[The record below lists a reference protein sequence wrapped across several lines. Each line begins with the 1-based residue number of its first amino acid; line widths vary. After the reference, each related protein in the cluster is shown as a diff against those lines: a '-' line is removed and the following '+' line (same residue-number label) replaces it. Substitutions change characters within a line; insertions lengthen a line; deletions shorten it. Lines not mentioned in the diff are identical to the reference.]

1 MKSFNQYITEKRD
14 IIMVLSPYGSHYGDE
29 DALRIT
35 GLVNPSRGELE
46 GFIRRSKQGG
56 ARFIL
61 NKDRLLVWDAME
73 AIHSDVLE
81 GEYRLGKSALHK
93 MSKTRDFAYGMF
105 HMDSGKLAV
114 SLVEPEKWVTALL
127 RKNSRTN
134 HIVTKDV
141 EIVITDENGIPI
153 GGKR

>member
-1 MKSFNQYITEKRD
+1 MKRFFEYITEKRD
-14 IIMVLSPYGSHYGDE
+14 IIMALSPYAPHYGDD
-29 DALRIT
+29 DALQLK

-46 GFIRRSKQGG
+46 GFIRRTRQGG

-61 NKDRLLVWDAME
+61 NKDRLLVWDAMD

-114 SLVEPEKWVTALL
+114 QLVEPEKWVPALL
-127 RKNSRTN
+127 RKNSKTS
-134 HIVTKDV
+134 HIVTRDV
-141 EIVITDENGIPI
+141 EIVITDDNGMPI
-153 GGKR
+153 